1 MRKIE
6 WTQETWN
13 PIVACSKVSPGCDNC
28 YAERQAYRNMLCL
41 GAAQGPAGPTY
52 EAYECAVAY
61 EVADPNHDHTPVKS
75 LGWSGWTFLIEE
87 VLQKPLKRKKPTMY
101 FVCSMSDLFHEDTS
115 FEDIDKVFA
124 VMALCQQHT
133 FQILTKRPMRMLEYM
148 TQLKAGARFVG
159 KAATKQTSS
168 TEAGD
173 VASGR
178 ASSSTPMLNVW
189 LGVSA
194 ENQEYADKR
203 IPILLDCPA
212 AVRFVSVE
220 PMLGPVRLDTLCAA
234 EICNGRFG
242 VNALYP
248 EAAHVDWVI
257 CGCESGPGRRPMS
270 VDWAIDLRRQCKEW
284 SVPFFMKQMNYSNS
298 DKVNKGICGFPEY
311 LRVREWP
318 EVQA

>member
-1 MRKIE
+1 MATKIQ

-13 PIVACSKVSPGCDNC
+13 PIVGCSKVSPGCDNC

-41 GAAQGPAGPTY
+41 GAKPGVFNPTY
-52 EAYECAVAY
+52 DAYECAVSY
-61 EVADPNHDHTPVKS
+61 EVASFPHDMRPSKS

-87 VLQKPLKRKKPTMY
+87 ALQKPLKRKKPTMY
-101 FVCSMSDLFHEDTS
+101 FVCSMSDLFHEDTP

-159 KAATKQTSS
+159 KAATKLTGS

-189 LGVSA
+189 MGVTA

-203 IPILLDCPA
+203 IPILLQCPA

-220 PMLGPVRLDTLCAA
+220 PMLGPVEIFGFFPQSYANDTCFEDGL
-234 EICNGRFG
+234 
-242 VNALYP
+242 
-248 EAAHVDWVI
+248 DWVI

-270 VDWAIDLRRQCKEW
+270 VDWAIDLRRQCKDW
-284 SVPFFMKQMNYSNS
+284 NVPFFMKQMNYAKS
-298 DKVNKGICGFPEY
+298 DKVTKEICGFPEY

-318 EVQA
+318 EVQV